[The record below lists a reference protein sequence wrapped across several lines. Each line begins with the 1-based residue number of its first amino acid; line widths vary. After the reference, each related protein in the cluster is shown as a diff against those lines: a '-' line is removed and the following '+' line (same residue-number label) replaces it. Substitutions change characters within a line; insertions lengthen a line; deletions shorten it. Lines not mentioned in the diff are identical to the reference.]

1 MKQIFW
7 IVAGGFGAMA
17 TIAMAASAPAAVDQ
31 SAANVMKPPA
41 AAPAVKFVRLA
52 AFDFAALLPAPP
64 AKDTLAAQVDLEA
77 VLQVQAWRTPEQIAW
92 AKLVEKDQVF
102 NHAAVL
108 GAWFTA
114 ERLPA
119 TAAFFTALG
128 EDLRAIDPVAKQPF
142 LRPRPWVVDARVQ
155 PCVTQPASSS
165 YPSGSGMQSF
175 VWAELLGE
183 MIPAKRDELIARAHR
198 AGWGRVI
205 GGVHFPS
212 DVVAGQRLAEAYL
225 KEARKSTA
233 FREALER
240 SGNEVN
246 AAMRSAGQ

>member
-1 MKQIFW
+1 MA
-7 IVAGGFGAMA
+7 VAAGL
-17 TIAMAASAPAAVDQ
+17 PAQ
-31 SAANVMKPPA
+31 ENVMKAARPI
-41 AAPAVKFVRLA
+41 AAPTVRFVAPTAL
-52 AFDFAALLPAPP
+52 DYVALLPVPP
-64 AKDTLAAQVDLEA
+64 VQGTLAAQVDIEA
-77 VLQVQAWRTPEQIAW
+77 VLQVQAWRTPEQVAW
-92 AKLVEKDQVF
+92 AKVVEKDQVF

-119 TAAFFTALG
+119 TVAFFTALG

-142 LRPRPWVVDARVQ
+142 LRPRPSVVDARVQ

-175 VWAELLGE
+175 VWAELLAE
-183 MIPAKRDELIARAHR
+183 MIPAKRAELLARAHR
-198 AGWGRVI
+198 AAWGRVL

-225 KEARKSTA
+225 KEARKSAA

-240 SGNEVN
+240 SRNEMS
-246 AAMRSAGQ
+246 ATMRAVGP

>member
-1 MKQIFW
+1 MK
-7 IVAGGFGAMA
+7 
-17 TIAMAASAPAAVDQ
+17 AAR
-31 SAANVMKPPA
+31 PA
-41 AAPAVKFVRLA
+41 AAPTVRFVAPTALDYA
-52 AFDFAALLPAPP
+52 AILPVPP

-77 VLQVQAWRTPEQIAW
+77 VLQVQVWRTPEQIAW

-102 NHAAVL
+102 NHAGVL

-128 EDLRAIDPVAKQPF
+128 QDLRAIDPVAKQPF

-175 VWAELLGE
+175 VWAELLAE

-198 AGWGRVI
+198 AAWGRVI

-225 KEARKSTA
+225 KEARKNPAFVTA
-233 FREALER
+233 LAR
-240 SGNEVN
+240 SRDELN
-246 AAMRSAGQ
+246 AAVRGAGQ